1 MNKKWRM
8 AAVILL
14 AAGAILFA
22 GAFAASGY
30 DFSVLDLNSYETNTY
45 VVEEP
50 FENVEI
56 SLATEDLTVLPAD
69 DGVCRVIVVQ
79 REGKRHTVAVENGAL
94 KIAAEGKG
102 SLEIQWPFS
111 LRSPSVTV
119 YLPAEE
125 CGLWRIESST
135 GNVSIPG
142 GFSLQSLSVTTS
154 TGDVSCGASVS
165 GTLAVKTSTGNVA
178 FNGADA
184 GEITVATSTGNVS
197 CGASVS
203 GALAVK
209 TSTGNVAFNGADAGE
224 MTVATSTG
232 DVTGTLRSEKV
243 FYVKTSTGTVNVP
256 DTTGGGAC
264 RITTSTGDVLLT
276 ITGR

>member
-1 MNKKWRM
+1 MNKRWRTV
-8 AAVILL
+8 AVILL
-14 AAGAILFA
+14 AVGAILFA

-30 DFSVLDLNSYETNTY
+30 DFSVLDLDTYETNTY
-45 VVEEP
+45 VPDEP

-56 SLATEDLTVLPAD
+56 SLRTEDIAFLPSD
-69 DGVCRVIVVQ
+69 DGVCRVVFEEW
-79 REGKRHTVAVENGAL
+79 EGERHTATVANGTL
-94 KIAAEGKG
+94 TITAEGNRPRQFHV
-102 SLEIQWPFS
+102 SFS
-111 LRSPSVTV
+111 FRSPSVTV

-125 CGLWRIESST
+125 YGLWRIESST
-135 GNVSIPG
+135 GNVSIPDR
-142 GFSLQSLSVTTS
+142 FSLESLS
-154 TGDVSCGASVS
+154 
-165 GTLAVKTSTGNVA
+165 
-178 FNGADA
+178 
-184 GEITVATSTGNVS
+184 VATSTGNVS

>member
-56 SLATEDLTVLPAD
+56 SLTTEDLTVLPAD
-69 DGVCRVIVVQ
+69 DGVCRVVFEEW
-79 REGKRHTVAVENGAL
+79 EGERHTVAVENGAL

-102 SLEIQWPFS
+102 SLEIHWSFS

-125 CGLWRIESST
+125 YGLWRIESST

-154 TGDVSCGASVS
+154 TG
-165 GTLAVKTSTGNVA
+165 
-178 FNGADA
+178 
-184 GEITVATSTGNVS
+184 NVS

-209 TSTGNVAFNGADAGE
+209 TSTGKVAFNGADAGE
-224 MTVATSTG
+224 ITVATSTG

-243 FYVKTSTGTVNVP
+243 FHVKTSTGTVNVP
-256 DTTGGGAC
+256 DTAGGGAC

-276 ITGR
+276 ITDR